1 MNKLIINQG
10 FFTQLSNRFEEGG
23 SFFMTLIL
31 LCFLMS
37 IYFII
42 QAVVSLKKDSN
53 KFKKMIALASDT
65 SLLGLVVGFLGSLIG
80 MITAFD
86 SIDLIETI
94 SPGVLASGLKVSF
107 LTTVFGVVTFIL
119 SRIGIVILKGLYKE

>member
-1 MNKLIINQG
+1 
-10 FFTQLSNRFEEGG
+10 
-23 SFFMTLIL
+23 MTLIL